1 MVTSLGTERAETG
14 RSANFKWGT
23 RVVFTAAV
31 FLTLS
36 TFVKET
42 ATGAIDLPIAFT
54 VHAAER
60 TASVAFTPSLSES
73 DITKL
78 PVVTAPAVP
87 AFTPVAAV
95 PVRKPHTSA
104 LATLTRGMASWYGK
118 VLQDHLTAS
127 GRRFNMFELTAA
139 HRSLP
144 FGSQVKVTDLRNHK
158 SVIVTITDRGVLDAD
173 RVIDLSFGAAQQLD
187 MIRSGVDPV
196 TLQVLTA
203 RQVLEA
209 QAAADP
215 GTPSQPLPGK
225 LDPRTN

>member
-1 MVTSLGTERAETG
+1 MVTSLRTERTETA
-14 RSANFKWGT
+14 RSASFKWGT

-60 TASVAFTPSLSES
+60 IAPVAFTP
-73 DITKL
+73 DIAKL
-78 PVVTAPAVP
+78 PAVTAPALP
-87 AFTPVAAV
+87 TFTPIPAPAK
-95 PVRKPHTSA
+95 KPHTSA
-104 LATLTRGMASWYGK
+104 IATLTQGMASWYGR

-144 FGSQVKVTDLRNHK
+144 FGSRVRVTDLRNHK
-158 SVIVTITDRGVLDAD
+158 SVVVTITDRGVLDAD
-173 RVIDLSFGAAQQLD
+173 RVIDLSFAAAQQLD
-187 MIRSGVDPV
+187 MIKCGVDPV
-196 TLQVLTA
+196 SLQVLTA
-203 RQVLEA
+203 KQVLDAEA
-209 QAAADP
+209 TAITAEAA
-215 GTPSQPLPGK
+215 TPPKP
-225 LDPRTN
+225 

>member
-1 MVTSLGTERAETG
+1 MVTLLGTEPTKPG
-14 RSANFKWGT
+14 RSASFKWGT

-60 TASVAFTPSLSES
+60 TASVAFTP

-78 PVVTAPAVP
+78 PVVTAPALP
-87 AFTPVAAV
+87 TITPVAV
-95 PVRKPHTSA
+95 PAHKPHTSA

-144 FGSQVKVTDLRNHK
+144 FGSQVRVTDLRNHK

-196 TLQVLTA
+196 SLQVLTA

-209 QAAADP
+209 QAPADP
-215 GTPSQPLPGK
+215 GTPSQP
-225 LDPRTN
+225 

>member
-14 RSANFKWGT
+14 RSASFKWGT

-60 TASVAFTPSLSES
+60 PATVAFTP
-73 DITKL
+73 DVKL
-78 PVVTAPAVP
+78 PVVTAAATPT
-87 AFTPVAAV
+87 FTPIATPA
-95 PVRKPHTSA
+95 RKPHTSA
-104 LATLTRGMASWYGK
+104 IATLTRGMASWYGK

-127 GRRFNMFELTAA
+127 GRRFDMFELTAA
-139 HRSLP
+139 HRSIP
-144 FGSQVKVTDLRNHK
+144 FGSKVRVTNLRNHK
-158 SVIVTITDRGVLDAD
+158 SVVVTITDRGELDAD
-173 RVIDLSFGAAQQLD
+173 RVIDLSFAAAEQLD

-196 TLQVLTA
+196 ALEVLTA
-203 RQVLEA
+203 KQVLAAEA
-209 QAAADP
+209 DAITAEA
-215 GTPSQPLPGK
+215 SVSAQP
-225 LDPRTN
+225 

>member
-1 MVTSLGTERAETG
+1 MVTSLGTEQAQTG

-36 TFVKET
+36 AFVKET

-60 TASVAFTPSLSES
+60 IAPVAFTPDISKLS
-73 DITKL
+73 
-78 PVVTAPAVP
+78 VVTAPALPTLTPTP
-87 AFTPVAAV
+87 APVK
-95 PVRKPHTSA
+95 KPRSFA
-104 LATLTRGMASWYGK
+104 IATLTRGMASWYGK

-127 GRRFNMFELTAA
+127 GRRFDMFELTAA

-144 FGSQVKVTDLRNHK
+144 FGSQVRVTDLRNHK

-173 RVIDLSFGAAQQLD
+173 RVIDLSFAAAQQLD
-187 MIRSGVDPV
+187 MIKSGVDPV
-196 TLQVLTA
+196 SLEVLTA
-203 RQVLEA
+203 RQLLARNSIPNPEP
-209 QAAADP
+209 DP
-215 GTPSQPLPGK
+215 AS
-225 LDPRTN
+225 PRP